1 MRISSCA
8 GLALSCLMCSVV
20 LVLGQEGTV
29 ATPDDTPAV
38 NTTEAPPFPLDITAL
53 NRETNFMALEY
64 TVDERGKGATTFLE
78 ITAVEVDVDDDDDDE
93 EEDTDNTVIHSG
105 HLELEDGTTGVYE
118 LKHLQSLSTYK
129 VCITYRYNNSTDES
143 TIVHSVPES
152 KCEIYE
158 TIGVIHTKELLVML
172 CVLGYFALCII
183 GGYCCYSSKKSKLE
197 AAAAEEEAEEE
208 EKEPIAEP
216 EMVAAAPVANV
227 NSAPPPRPAKSPI
240 EADVPFATPPYQD
253 LSEEDKL
260 RRRMG
265 VQNGP
270 GAPAPRGAQMD
281 APAPSNFNV
290 QLHVVA

>member
-1 MRISSCA
+1 MRISSCS

-20 LVLGQEGTV
+20 LVLGQVDEVEDTEIVGTES
-29 ATPDDTPAV
+29 TPNVT
-38 NTTEAPPFPLDITAL
+38 TTELPEFKLNITAI

-64 TVDERGKGATTFLE
+64 TVDERKGPTTFLE
-78 ITAVEVDVDDDDDDE
+78 ITAFEVDDEDDE
-93 EEDTDNTVIHSG
+93 EDDTDDTVIHSG
-105 HLELEDGTTGVYE
+105 QLELDAPRDKETPDVPSVTGVYE
-118 LKHLQSLSTYK
+118 LNHLQSTSTYK
-129 VCITYRYNNSTDES
+129 VCINYRYNKTVTEATDTEPA
-143 TIVHSVPES
+143 TVEEETVPEM
-152 KCEIYE
+152 CELYE

-260 RRRMG
+260 SLALLGMTNTGRKTT
-265 VQNGP
+265 
-270 GAPAPRGAQMD
+270 
-281 APAPSNFNV
+281 F
-290 QLHVVA
+290 